1 MNAAS
6 IKILITDPI
15 EERCTE
21 ILRAEGFQVDKRIG
35 ISTAEL
41 LNIIGEYD
49 ALVVRSSTH
58 VTADIINAGKRL
70 RVIGRAGAG
79 VDSIDVQAATRR
91 GIIVMNTPGGN
102 TISTA
107 EHTMSLL
114 LALARNVPQAHASLQ
129 EGVWDRKKFTGTELA
144 GKTIGIIGLG
154 KVGREVARRC
164 QAFDMT
170 VIGYD
175 PVLTREAALKMNVEL
190 VDVEEVFS
198 RSDFISVHTP
208 LNEETRNLLNYETF
222 RLCKPGVRIVNCA
235 RGGIVDENAL
245 LEALNEG
252 IVAGAALD
260 VFEREPPGDHP
271 LVKHPRVVVTPHL
284 GASTEEAQE
293 KVAQLIARQLADAL
307 LERGIVGSVNADSI
321 QTAMRAELHPFLV
334 LAEKLGKLTAQIMV
348 GKLRAVNVTMYGDL
362 LEQAGSATMSAVLK
376 GIFEVMLSESVNYI
390 NAPVIA
396 LERGIALRETKEKED
411 TRYTHLLR
419 VRYET
424 DREQRMVAGTVF
436 GKNSIR
442 IVGIDKFHFELNPE
456 GYMLLYTN
464 IDRPGML
471 AAVGGILA
479 EAKINIAGVA
489 LGRSGVRQNAL
500 TIMMLDDPIPNTVLQ
515 KIGQIEGV
523 SEAKFIRL

>member
-1 MNAAS
+1 MNTSS
-6 IKILITDPI
+6 IKVLITDPV
-15 EERCTE
+15 EDRCAE
-21 ILRAEGFQVDKRIG
+21 ILQAEGFQVDKRLG
-35 ISTAEL
+35 LPTSDL
-41 LNIIGEYD
+41 LNVIGDYD
-49 ALVVRSSTH
+49 ALVVRSSTR
-58 VTADIINAGKRL
+58 VTAEIINAGKKL
-70 RVIGRAGAG
+70 KAIGRAGAG
-79 VDSIDVQAATRR
+79 VDNIDVQAATRR

-114 LALARNVPQAHASLQ
+114 LALSRNVPQAHASLQ
-129 EGVWDRKKFTGTELA
+129 QGIWDRKKFTGTELA

-154 KVGREVARRC
+154 KVGREVAKRC

-170 VIGYD
+170 VVGYD
-175 PVLTREAALKMNVEL
+175 PVLTREAALRMNVEL
-190 VDVEEVFS
+190 VDLEDVFR

-208 LNEETRNLLNYETF
+208 LNEETHNLLNRETL

-245 LEALNEG
+245 LEALNNG

-260 VFEREPPGDHP
+260 VFEHEPPIDHP
-271 LVKHPRVVVTPHL
+271 LVRHPRIVATPHL

-293 KVAQLIARQLADAL
+293 KVAQQIATQLADAL
-307 LERGIVGSVNADSI
+307 LGRGIVGSVNADSI
-321 QTAMRAELHPFLV
+321 HMAMRPELQPYLM
-334 LAEKLGKLTAQIMV
+334 LAEKLGKLIAQIMI
-348 GKLRAVNVTMYGDL
+348 GKLRTVDVTMCGDL
-362 LEQAGSATMSAVLK
+362 LEQAGSATTSAVLK
-376 GIFEVMLSESVNYI
+376 GIFEMMLSEPVNYI

-411 TRYTHLLR
+411 TRYSHLVR

-424 DREQRMVAGTVF
+424 DKEQHAVSGTVF
-436 GKNSIR
+436 GKDNIR
-442 IVGIDKFHFELNPE
+442 IVSIDKFHFELNPE

-479 EAKINIAGVA
+479 GAKINIAGVA
-489 LGRSGVRQNAL
+489 LGRAGLKQNAL
-500 TIMMLDDPIPNTVLQ
+500 TIMMLDDPIPSSVLQ
-515 KIGQIEGV
+515 EIDRIEGV
-523 SEAKFIRL
+523 SDAKFIRL